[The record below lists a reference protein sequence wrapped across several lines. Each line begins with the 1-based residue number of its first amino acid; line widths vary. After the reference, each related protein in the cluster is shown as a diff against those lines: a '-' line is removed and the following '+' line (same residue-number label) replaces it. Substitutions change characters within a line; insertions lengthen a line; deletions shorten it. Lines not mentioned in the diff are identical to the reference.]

1 MSRCVLRCGFVALLL
16 SAGAFLRA
24 DEEKSETPPQPA
36 GEVSFVRDV
45 APILAKNCLACHGA
59 QEPKGDYQLHTFELL
74 SRAGGSEAAAV
85 TAGAPDESELLR
97 LIESTESEERMP
109 KDADPLPAEQIA
121 LVRRWIE
128 QGAKF
133 DGPDPKAAI
142 SSFLPKAAH
151 PAAPEAYTVA
161 VPITALAFHPEGRE
175 LAVGGYHEITLWNPV
190 DGKLLRRIPNVAQ
203 RTYGLAYSPDGK
215 LLAAASGNPGQLGE
229 VKLFRPE
236 SGELV
241 HDLATMPDV
250 AFDVAFNPAGDK
262 LAACGADRS
271 VRIFDVASGKQE
283 RLIEDHADW
292 VMAVAWSADGAKLG
306 TASRDKTSK
315 IFDAA
320 KGESLVTY
328 PGYGDQAYGIAFS
341 PDGKQAY
348 TTGRAKSIHVWN
360 LENGEKAAEIGGFG
374 HEVYKLRLVGDRLY
388 AASADKT
395 AHRFK
400 LDDRSQEQAFQGHN
414 EWIYSLAVCP
424 ATSRLATG
432 GFDGEVR
439 IWNTADGAE
448 VSKFSAAPGL
458 QK

>member
-1 MSRCVLRCGFVALLL
+1 VP
-16 SAGAFLRA
+16 GAA
-24 DEEKSETPPQPA
+24 
-36 GEVSFVRDV
+36 EVSFVREI

-59 QEPKGDYQLHTFELL
+59 QEPKGDFQLQTFELL
-74 SRAGGSEAAAV
+74 GRPGSSEAAPV
-85 TAGAPDESELLR
+85 TAGDPDDSELLR
-97 LIESTESEERMP
+97 LISSDDETERMP
-109 KDADPLPAEQIA
+109 KDADPLSTEQVA

-133 DGPDPKAAI
+133 DGPDPKAPL
-142 SSFLPKAAH
+142 SSLLPKEPH
-151 PAAPEAYTVA
+151 PAPPEAYTVA

-175 LAVGGYHEITLWNPV
+175 LAAGGYHEITLWHPA
-190 DGKLLRRIPNVAQ
+190 DGRLLRRIPNVAQ

-236 SGELV
+236 TGELV
-241 HDLATMPDV
+241 HDLATLPDV
-250 AFDVAFNPAGDK
+250 AFDVAFSPAGDK
-262 LAACGADRS
+262 LAAGGADRS
-271 VRIFDVASGKQE
+271 VRIFDVATGKQE

-292 VMAVAWSADGAKLG
+292 VMAVAYSADGTKLG

-315 IFDAA
+315 VFDAA

-348 TTGRAKSIHVWN
+348 TSGRARSIHVWN
-360 LENGEKAAEIGGFG
+360 LENGERAHEIGGFG
-374 HEVYKLRLVGDRLY
+374 HEVYKLRRVGDRLY

-395 AHRFK
+395 ARRYK
-400 LDDRSQEQAFQGHN
+400 LDDRSQEQTYQGHG
-414 EWIYSLAVCP
+414 EWIYSLAVCE

-432 GFDGEVR
+432 SFDGEVR
-439 IWNTADGAE
+439 IWNTADGGE
-448 VSKFSAAPGL
+448 VGRFRAAPGL
-458 QK
+458 GAK

>member
-1 MSRCVLRCGFVALLL
+1 MNRCVLRCGLVALLL
-16 SAGAFLRA
+16 SVGGIVRA
-24 DEEKSETPPQPA
+24 D
-36 GEVSFVRDV
+36 EVSFVRDV
-45 APILAKNCLACHGA
+45 APLFVKNCLACHGA

-74 SRAGGSEAAAV
+74 MKPGGSAAESV
-85 TAGAPDESELLR
+85 TASAADESELLR
-97 LIESTESEERMP
+97 LMESTEAEERMP

-133 DGPDPKAAI
+133 DGPDPKATLA
-142 SSFLPKAAH
+142 SLLPKAAH
-151 PAAPEAYTVA
+151 PAAPEAYSVA

-175 LAVGGYHEITLWNPV
+175 LAVGGYHEITLWSPG

-236 SGELV
+236 TGEPV

-262 LAACGADRS
+262 LAAGGADRS
-271 VRIFDVASGKQE
+271 VRIFDVATGKQE

-292 VMAVAWSADGAKLG
+292 VMAVAWSADGTKLG

-348 TTGRAKSIHVWN
+348 TAGRAKSIHVWN
-360 LENGEKAAEIGGFG
+360 LENGEKAHDIGGFG
-374 HEVYKLRLVGDRLY
+374 HEVYKLRLAGDRLY

-395 AHRFK
+395 ARRFK
-400 LDDRSQEQAFQGHN
+400 LEDRSQEQAFQGHA
-414 EWIYSLAVCP
+414 EWIYSLAVCE

-439 IWNTADGAE
+439 IWNTADGSE
-448 VSKFSAAPGL
+448 VAKFRAAPGL
-458 QK
+458 AK